1 MKKFMAWVLGT
12 VITLLFCVPASFA
25 MYIAMGSL
33 LAPELVNVGPVIGVI
48 SFFSAVVFYLA
59 GAMMGTGA
67 YNTYLGK

>member
-12 VITLLFCVPASFA
+12 AITLLFCVPASFA

-48 SFFSAVVFYLA
+48 SFFSAVVFYFA

-67 YNTYLGK
+67 YKTLLGR

>member
-33 LAPELVNVGPVIGVI
+33 LAPELVKVGPVIGII
-48 SFFSAVVFYLA
+48 SFFSAVVFYFA
-59 GAMMGTGA
+59 GAIAGTGA
-67 YNTYLGK
+67 YRTLLGR

>member
-12 VITLLFCVPASFA
+12 AIALLFCVPASFA

-48 SFFSAVVFYLA
+48 SFFSAVVFYFA

-67 YNTYLGK
+67 YYTLTGR

>member
-33 LAPELVNVGPVIGVI
+33 LAPELVKVGPVIGII
-48 SFFSAVVFYLA
+48 SFFSSVVFYFA

-67 YNTYLGK
+67 YYSMTGR

>member
-33 LAPELVNVGPVIGVI
+33 LAPELVKVGPVIGII
-48 SFFSAVVFYLA
+48 SFFLAVVFYFA

>member
-1 MKKFMAWVLGT
+1 MKKFMALVLGT

-33 LAPELVNVGPVIGVI
+33 LDPELVNVGPVIGVI
-48 SFFSAVVFYLA
+48 SFFSAVVFYFA
-59 GAMMGTGA
+59 GAMMGIGA

>member
-33 LAPELVNVGPVIGVI
+33 LAPELVKVGPVIGVI
-48 SFFSAVVFYLA
+48 SFFSAVVFYFA
-59 GAMMGTGA
+59 GAMMGTEA
-67 YNTYLGK
+67 YKTLLGR

>member
-12 VITLLFCVPASFA
+12 VIILLFCVPASFA

-33 LAPELVNVGPVIGVI
+33 LAPELVKVGPVIGVI
-48 SFFSAVVFYLA
+48 SFFSAVVFYFA

-67 YNTYLGK
+67 YNTYLGR

>member
-33 LAPELVNVGPVIGVI
+33 LAPELVKVGPMIDII
-48 SFFSAVVFYLA
+48 SFFSAVVFYFA

-67 YNTYLGK
+67 YRTLLGR

>member
-12 VITLLFCVPASFA
+12 EITLLFCVPASFA

-48 SFFSAVVFYLA
+48 SFFSAVVFYFA

-67 YNTYLGK
+67 YYTLTGR

>member
-12 VITLLFCVPASFA
+12 VTTLLFCVPASFA

-33 LAPELVNVGPVIGVI
+33 LAPELANVGPVIGVI
-48 SFFSAVVFYLA
+48 SFFSAVVFYFA

>member
-33 LAPELVNVGPVIGVI
+33 LAPELVKVGPVIGII
-48 SFFSAVVFYLA
+48 SFFSAVVFYFV